1 MPYWFFKNFKEV
13 LTPVVASIFNR
24 ILVKASIPKQWRHAI
39 ITPIPKI
46 NCPKEYGD
54 LRPISVTCLLSR
66 VFERIVVRKY
76 IMPCLPQNL
85 LLDQF
90 AFKLTG
96 STSAALVN
104 MSHHITSMLETNN
117 YVHCV
122 SIDFTKAFD
131 TVNHEILLQKLAALP
146 IHQGI
151 QSLISSF
158 LFGRTQSTLLCGRVS
173 APVAI
178 NRSIIQ
184 GSGFGPT
191 LYIIFKS
198 DLKTLSDLNKLC
210 KYADDTNLLVPEK
223 TDIDITAEFNNI
235 IQWTVS
241 NKLALNKSKTKQI
254 VFRRPSA
261 RLSIL
266 PAPVLDIEIVE
277 SLKLLGVFVSSTF
290 NQAEHVNF
298 VCCIANQRLYLL
310 NILKQNG
317 LNCNLLDCI
326 FKSIVVSRVAYA
338 VEYWGNFVTVEQQGK
353 INKMLKKARRWG
365 LCKKLHTFDE
375 IREERMQGLFS
386 KIGSSNHCLHH
397 LLPPVRNDFY
407 DLRER
412 SHPYSTPRALKTLF
426 KNSFFIRMLSR
437 YYVV

>member
-1 MPYWFFKNFKEV
+1 M
-13 LTPVVASIFNR
+13 
-24 ILVKASIPKQWRHAI
+24 
-39 ITPIPKI
+39 
-46 NCPKEYGD
+46 
-54 LRPISVTCLLSR
+54 
-66 VFERIVVRKY
+66 
-76 IMPCLPQNL
+76 
-85 LLDQF
+85 
-90 AFKLTG
+90 
-96 STSAALVN
+96 
-104 MSHHITSMLETNN
+104 
-117 YVHCV
+117 
-122 SIDFTKAFD
+122 
-131 TVNHEILLQKLAALP
+131 
-146 IHQGI
+146 
-151 QSLISSF
+151 
-158 LFGRTQSTLLCGRVS
+158 
-173 APVAI
+173 
-178 NRSIIQ
+178 
-184 GSGFGPT
+184 
-191 LYIIFKS
+191 
-198 DLKTLSDLNKLC
+198 C

-223 TDIDITAEFNNI
+223 TDIDIKAEFNNI

-353 INKMLKKARRWG
+353 TNKMLKKARRWG

-437 YYVV
+437 CCL